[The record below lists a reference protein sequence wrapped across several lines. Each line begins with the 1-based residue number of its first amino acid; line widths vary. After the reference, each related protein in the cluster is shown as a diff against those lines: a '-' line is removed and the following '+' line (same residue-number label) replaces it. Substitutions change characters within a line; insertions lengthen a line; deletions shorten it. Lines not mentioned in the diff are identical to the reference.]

1 MTDSCTFLY
10 KRLERQNVLKGFGC
24 VDGEYPE
31 KSVDITP
38 AKLEQITGKP
48 SRVLFCRHCRTYFSV
63 RMFLHYSIYSM
74 ISFSSYSYYVKIL
87 CKNTVTNLFFCLQ
100 FIIVSTVGFPLIQSH
115 LYLFLPLS
123 LTFSLSL
130 SSFFVLF
137 LSLHL
142 YLFPSIYFS
151 VHLIIYLTIII
162 FLRFEH
168 SCSDTNATHNL
179 LATSRHR
186 LLSR

>member
-1 MTDSCTFLY
+1 MIDSCTFLY

-123 LTFSLSL
+123 LTFYLSLFLAFLFPFSLFICIYFHPSISLS
-130 SSFFVLF
+130 
-137 LSLHL
+137 
-142 YLFPSIYFS
+142 I
-151 VHLIIYLTIII
+151 
-162 FLRFEH
+162 
-168 SCSDTNATHNL
+168 
-179 LATSRHR
+179 
-186 LLSR
+186 

>member
-1 MTDSCTFLY
+1 MIDSCTFLY

-48 SRVLFCRHCRTYFSV
+48 SRVFFCRHRRTYFSG
-63 RMFLHYSIYSM
+63 RMFLHDSIYSM
-74 ISFSSYSYYVKIL
+74 ISVSSYSYYVKIL
-87 CKNTVTNLFFCLQ
+87 SRFIFLSAIYYSQYSWLSSHTVSSLSVSSPVSNLL
-100 FIIVSTVGFPLIQSH
+100 
-115 LYLFLPLS
+115 
-123 LTFSLSL
+123 SLSL
-130 SSFFVLF
+130 SLFLAFFVPF
-137 LSLHL
+137 HSLHL
-142 YLFPSIYFS
+142 YLFPSIYLL
-151 VHLIIYLTIII
+151 VHLIMYLTIII

-168 SCSDTNATHNL
+168 SCPDTNATHNL

>member
-1 MTDSCTFLY
+1 MIDSCTFLY

-48 SRVLFCRHCRTYFSV
+48 SRVLFCRHCRTYFSG
-63 RMFLHYSIYSM
+63 RIFLHDSIYSM
-74 ISFSSYSYYVKIL
+74 ISVSSYSYYVKIL
-87 CKNTVTNLFFCLQ
+87 SRFIFLSAIHYSQYSWLSSHTVSSLSVSSPVSNL
-100 FIIVSTVGFPLIQSH
+100 P
-115 LYLFLPLS
+115 
-123 LTFSLSL
+123 SLSL

-142 YLFPSIYFS
+142 YLFPSIYLT
-151 VHLIIYLTIII
+151 VHLIMYLTIII